1 MNNLNP
7 INDCVLV
14 ELAESYEFVAT
25 PDKQY
30 ATKTSGVVTAVS
42 KEAHEYLLGRK
53 VFFDEYKD
61 GTQVKIDDKTLAFIK
76 FDEIRGYYG
85 ETS

>member
-1 MNNLNP
+1 MNRLTP

-14 ELAESYEFVAT
+14 ELADNYEFVAT

-30 ATKTSGVVTAVS
+30 ATKTTGTVHAVC
-42 KEAHEYLLGRK
+42 KEEHEYLLGLK

-61 GTQVKIDDKTLAFIK
+61 GTQVKLDDKTFAFIK
-76 FDEIRGYYG
+76 FEEIRGYYG